1 MRKLPILNPKP
12 KRPLTREEYERV
24 KAEYLSDKTSPDKPE
39 QKPFNKYFKWGKRAQ
54 MNKSLKKP
62 DFILVFLLNLKKQ
75 IEGPIL
81 TKIYGGNF
89 LVVRNHVYRFNP
101 DRVFS
106 FGKYKAVIAKEYDRE
121 LVGVDDYQELVLKD
135 YTSHNPGARINVDDP
150 VLIKA
155 LIQARL
161 GEKPVTSN
169 SKMIVIILVIL
180 GLAVGAF
187 LLFGGGGKQPQAA
200 ETTTPTT
207 TPTTPTTNPVV
218 TPPTTP

>member
-1 MRKLPILNPKP
+1 MRDEIEPK
-12 KRPLTREEYERV
+12 KRPPISREEFEKV
-24 KAEYLSDKTSPDKPE
+24 KAEYLKDQEEEKKKKP
-39 QKPFNKYFKWGKRAQ
+39 KSFNSFFNWGRRSA
-54 MNKSLKKP
+54 MNKSIKKP
-62 DFILVFLLNLKKQ
+62 DLILVFLLNLKKQ

-89 LVVRNHVYRFNP
+89 LVIRNKVYRFNP

-106 FGKYKAVIAKEYDRE
+106 FSKYKAVIAKEYDRE
-121 LVGVDDYQELVLKD
+121 LVGVDDYQELLVKD
-135 YTSHNPGARINVDDP
+135 FTSKNPGARINIDDP

-161 GEKPVTSN
+161 GEKTPVASN
-169 SKMIVIILVIL
+169 KWIVIVLVIV

-187 LLFGGGGKQPQAA
+187 LIFGNGKKTPAQTAA
-200 ETTTPTT
+200 P
-207 TPTTPTTNPVV
+207 PV

>member
-1 MRKLPILNPKP
+1 MTTV

-24 KAEYLSDKTSPDKPE
+24 KREYQQDTEKPE
-39 QKPFNKYFKWGKRAQ
+39 QKPFNKFFKWGRRSA

-89 LVVRNHVYRFNP
+89 LVIRNHVYRFNP

-106 FGKYKAVIAKEYDRE
+106 FAKYKAVIAKEYDRE
-121 LVGVDDYQELVLKD
+121 LVGVDDYQELMVKD
-135 YTSHNPGARINVDDP
+135 FTSKNPGARLNVDDP

-155 LIQARL
+155 LIAARL

-169 SKMIVIILVIL
+169 SKMIIIILVII

-187 LLFGGGGKQPQAA
+187 LIFGGGGKKAAAPA
-200 ETTTPTT
+200 ETI
-207 TPTTPTTNPVV
+207 